1 MSWPAYVVRRTALA
15 AVAAFL
21 VVSLTFLVVA
31 ANQYDP
37 STPPL
42 VDQYVAYMRDVLVF
56 EWGTS
61 ESLGRPVGDVLV
73 EAVPRTLAYVVP
85 AILFTYALG
94 IAGGLAAAYATPG
107 RDLSLRVFA
116 YVLLGVPVMVLGSV
130 VVLQLSDSL
139 SWLSDPL
146 WCIKTDPN
154 MRTTCSPPFVRRPG
168 VPFLQPVSWGDQP
181 GMGWPNTVPW
191 QSLSAKYLLPA
202 AVLSVGLATGL
213 FRHVRNQALA
223 HGQSMSAKMLRAKGA
238 GRLREARHVVRN
250 AALPL
255 LEVSFAELV
264 SVIALW
270 AFVVEALFHIPGVTA
285 YAQIAVR
292 LRDLPLL
299 VGTVTVLALVGVG
312 LGLVQDLL
320 YGYLDPEI

>member
-15 AVAAFL
+15 AFAAFL

-31 ANQYDP
+31 ANQWNP
-37 STPPL
+37 PGTPL
-42 VDQYVAYMRDVLVF
+42 LEQYVTYVGDVLAF
-56 EWGTS
+56 EWGHS
-61 ESLGRPVGDVLV
+61 ESLGRPVGDVLA

-94 IAGGLAAAYATPG
+94 IAGGLAATYASPG
-107 RDLSLRVFA
+107 RDLSMRVFA
-116 YVLLGVPVMVLGSV
+116 YVLLGVPLMVLGGV
-130 VVLQLSDSL
+130 VIYQLMPTVP
-139 SWLSDPL
+139 WLSNPL
-146 WCIKTDPN
+146 WCVNTSPN
-154 MRTTCSPPFVRRPG
+154 MLTKCWPPFVQRPG
-168 VPFLQPVSWGDQP
+168 VPFLNPVSWGNQP

-223 HGQSMSAKMLRAKGA
+223 HSQSMSAKMLRAKGA
-238 GRLREARHVVRN
+238 GRLREARHAVRN

-255 LEVSFAELV
+255 LEVSFAELM

-270 AFVVEALFHIPGVTA
+270 SFVVEALFHIPGITA

-299 VGTVTVLALVGVG
+299 VGTAAVLALVGVG

-320 YGYLDPEI
+320 YGYLDPET

>member
-31 ANQYDP
+31 ANLYDP

-42 VDQYVAYMRDVLVF
+42 LDQYVTYVGDVLVF
-56 EWGTS
+56 EWGYS
-61 ESLGRPVGDVLV
+61 ESLGRPVGDVLL
-73 EAVPRTLAYVVP
+73 AAIPRTLAYVLP
-85 AILFTYALG
+85 AIVFTYALA
-94 IAGGLAAAYATPG
+94 IAGGLTAAYATPG
-107 RDLSLRVFA
+107 RDLSMRVFA
-116 YVLLGVPVMVLGSV
+116 YVLLGVPVMVLGSMV
-130 VVLQLSDSL
+130 IFQLTDTFQ
-139 SWLSDPL
+139 WLSHPL
-146 WCIKTDPN
+146 WCTNTPGPG
-154 MRTTCSPPFVRRPG
+154 RPSCWPPFVRRG
-168 VPFLQPVSWGDQP
+168 FPFLQPVAWGPDGQY
-181 GMGWPNTVPW
+181 GWPNTAPW
-191 QSLSAKYLLPA
+191 RSLSLRYLLPA

-223 HGQSMSAKMLRAKGA
+223 YNHSMAAKMLRATGG
-238 GRLREARHVVRN
+238 GRLQEARHAVRN

-270 AFVVEALFHIPGVTA
+270 AFVVEALFHIPGVAA

-299 VGTVTVLALVGVG
+299 VGTTVVLALVGVG

-320 YGYLDPEI
+320 YGYLDPET